1 MSDMGQAGQHA
12 SEAPRHCVVRVAD
25 AALML
30 LLMGAAE
37 TLPSRRRKSR
47 TMRKESSSGAV
58 ADTKAPGRSHC
69 THRES
74 ADEGAVP
81 GSEAF

>member
-30 LLMGAAE
+30 LLMGAAD

-47 TMRKESSSGAV
+47 TMRKEKSAL
-58 ADTKAPGRSHC
+58 GRRHGLC
-69 THRES
+69 
-74 ADEGAVP
+74 
-81 GSEAF
+81 

>member
-1 MSDMGQAGQHA
+1 M
-12 SEAPRHCVVRVAD
+12 RVAD

-47 TMRKESSSGAV
+47 TMRKESSCGAV
-58 ADTKAPGRSHC
+58 ADTKALAKSHC
-69 THRES
+69 TQS
-74 ADEGAVP
+74 ADKAP
-81 GSEAF
+81 SRALNAF

>member
-12 SEAPRHCVVRVAD
+12 SDAPRHCVVRVAD
-25 AALML
+25 VALML

-47 TMRKESSSGAV
+47 TMRKEKS
-58 ADTKAPGRSHC
+58 AP
-69 THRES
+69 
-74 ADEGAVP
+74 GAVP
-81 GSEAF
+81 GSDWKSFPK

>member
-12 SEAPRHCVVRVAD
+12 SDAPRHCVVRVAD

-47 TMRKESSSGAV
+47 TMRKV
-58 ADTKAPGRSHC
+58 Q
-69 THRES
+69 
-74 ADEGAVP
+74 
-81 GSEAF
+81 

>member
-12 SEAPRHCVVRVAD
+12 SDAPRHCVVRVAD
-25 AALML
+25 VALML

-47 TMRKESSSGAV
+47 TMRKE
-58 ADTKAPGRSHC
+58 
-69 THRES
+69 
-74 ADEGAVP
+74 
-81 GSEAF
+81 